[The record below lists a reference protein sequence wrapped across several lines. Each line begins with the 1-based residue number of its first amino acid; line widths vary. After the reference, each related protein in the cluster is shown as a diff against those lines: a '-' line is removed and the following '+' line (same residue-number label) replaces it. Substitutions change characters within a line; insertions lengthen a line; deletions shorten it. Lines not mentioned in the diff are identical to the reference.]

1 MSTTARRYRVPC
13 IEPEVDPVSLSD
25 FDIDDI
31 REYLRRKDYNEM
43 DKPDTG
49 HPRLGVE
56 GGAFDPLLIETDDLD
71 RIATLALCGQKHHAQ
86 QFVLTLVSEHLGRD
100 LT

>member
-1 MSTTARRYRVPC
+1 MSTTAPRYRVPC
-13 IEPEVDPVSLSD
+13 IQPEVEEVSLDD

-31 REYLRRKDYNEM
+31 REYLRRRDYGEL
-43 DKPDTG
+43 DKP
-49 HPRLGVE
+49 V
-56 GGAFDPLLIETDDLD
+56 GAAPSGFSDPLLIEADDLD

-86 QFVLTLVSEHLGRD
+86 QHLLNLVSEHLGRD